1 MAGIF
6 DSLAEFFEGLFT
18 SDPAALR
25 AKRQLREQMD
35 VLHEVKPPVYS
46 ARADQVLPGFAQG
59 WAQAHA
65 LLQPLRDL
73 FDKTLS
79 HPDPKTADLSLT
91 YLVESVLSGEVTD
104 RRLAFS
110 FDALKDR
117 FGRSSDAAKEATV
130 VTSEFNNLLMDLR
143 RQDSEK
149 VQKDF
154 EALYRLRAL
163 AGHSLVPLLHRFGY
177 DASAQA
183 QHFHAVDAGSVV
195 TELLD
200 LYFVAEGLDLGPGVE
215 ALLGLLL
222 EKVGPSKAAENRR
235 KTAQLLD
242 RLRDLSRGTCSPYLL
257 LQLIRVAQRNP
268 EAQPE
273 VQRFSERYV
282 QVYAGTLTERF
293 ARDRERALRERSEST
308 LEADIASLFPGTPL
322 LPLKYYN
329 TETSDTLVNAGLP
342 SLTVVKP
349 LQLLKSFGFAVLKTG
364 YLDAVKRVVLDGFF
378 LEKDW
383 GQRFS
388 DALYAAEEVLDRLDA
403 FDHGLETDG
412 KAGLAALEKYL
423 GGKAPISSV
432 PKALVDKMNR
442 NAQAVLEGEAQV
454 LSLLAQRVQ
463 EVLGDYKSPQPQ
475 YVGNIKGIGGKDQRA
490 LVEALINGYNK
501 TAQLLRILK
510 HFVVVK

>member
-1 MAGIF
+1 MAGLF
-6 DSLAEFFEGLFT
+6 DSLADFFEGLFT

-25 AKRQLREQMD
+25 AKRQLREQME
-35 VLHEVKPPVYS
+35 VLLEVKPPVYS
-46 ARADQVLPGFAQG
+46 SRSDQVLPGFAQG

-73 FDKTLS
+73 FDKTIGHS
-79 HPDPKTADLSLT
+79 DPKTADLSLT
-91 YLVESVLSGEVTD
+91 FLVESVLSGEVTD

-110 FDALKDR
+110 FDTLKTRFDR
-117 FGRSSDAAKEATV
+117 SPDAAKEATV
-130 VTSEFNNLLMDLR
+130 VTTEFNNLLMDLR

-154 EALYRLRAL
+154 EALFRLRAL
-163 AGHSLVPLLHRFGY
+163 AGHALVPLLHRFGY
-177 DASAQA
+177 DAAAQA
-183 QHFHAVDAGSVV
+183 QHFRAAEASLVV

-200 LYFVAEGLDLGPGVE
+200 LYFVAEGLDLGSGVE
-215 ALLGLLL
+215 GLLGLLL

-235 KTAQLLD
+235 KTAQLLN
-242 RLRDLSRGTCSPYLL
+242 RLRDLYRGTCSPYLL

-268 EAQPE
+268 DAQPE
-273 VQRFSERYV
+273 VQRFPERYV
-282 QVYAGTLTERF
+282 QVYAGNLTERF
-293 ARDRERALRERSEST
+293 ARDRERSLRERSEST
-308 LEADIASLFPGTPL
+308 LEADISALFPGTPL
-322 LPLKYYN
+322 LPLKFYN
-329 TETSDTLVNAGLP
+329 AETSDSLTEVGLP
-342 SLTVVKP
+342 SLSAVKP

-378 LEKDW
+378 LDKDW

-388 DALYAAEEVLDRLDA
+388 DALYAAEEVLERLDA
-403 FDHGLETDG
+403 FDLGLEADG
-412 KAGLAALEKYL
+412 KTGLAALDKYVA
-423 GGKAPISSV
+423 GKAPISSV
-432 PKALVDKMNR
+432 PRAIVDKMNR
-442 NAQAVLEGEAQV
+442 NAQGVLEGEAQV

-475 YVGNIKGIGGKDQRA
+475 YVGNIKGLGGKDQRA
-490 LVEALINGYNK
+490 LVEALIGGYNK